1 MTETPA
7 IEVDH
12 LTKSFGSF
20 TAVEDVTFAIHPGE
34 IFGFLGPNGA
44 GKSTTIRSILDLIR
58 PTTGHCRV
66 LGLDSRRD
74 AVAIHRRIGFLPSD
88 LALYPHLTGRQTLEY
103 LGNLRGG
110 TDWKRVDA
118 LTERLGADL
127 TRKVSEYSSGN
138 RQKLG
143 IIQAFM
149 HAPEVVILDEP
160 ITGLDPL
167 VQLEFHG
174 MLREMA
180 DAGGTVFLS
189 SHTISEVERVAD
201 RVGFIRR
208 GHLIAVERMAE
219 LQDKALRRITL
230 EFASPAPASAFDGVE
245 GVHEARAEG
254 ATVTAQ
260 YEGSMAPLL
269 SVATAHDVVSV
280 SSASV
285 DLDEIF
291 LEFYRDEVAAAGDDP
306 DQPGAS
312 RDGAGPGDRPGASA
326 GAA

>member
-1 MTETPA
+1 MTTTPA
-7 IEVDH
+7 IEIDH
-12 LTKSFGSF
+12 LTKTFGQF
-20 TAVEDVTFAIHPGE
+20 TAVDDVSLEIHAGE

-44 GKSTTIRSILDLIR
+44 GKSTTIRTLLDLIR
-58 PTTGHCRV
+58 PTAGACRI

-74 AVAIHRRIGFLPSD
+74 AVEIHRRIGFLPSD
-88 LALYPHLTGRQTLEY
+88 LALYPTLTGRQTIEY
-103 LGNLRGG
+103 LANLRGG
-110 TDWKRVDA
+110 VSWERVHA
-118 LTERLGADL
+118 LTDRLGADL
-127 TRKVSEYSSGN
+127 SRKVGEYSSGN

-149 HAPEVVILDEP
+149 HEPEVVILDEP

-167 VQLEFHG
+167 VQLEFHT
-174 MLREMA
+174 LLQEMA

-208 GHLIAVERMAE
+208 GHLIAVEQMSE

-230 EFASPAPASAFDGVE
+230 EFAAPVPASAFAGVE
-245 GVHEARAEG
+245 GVHEATADG

-269 SVATAHDVVSV
+269 TVATRHEVLSVA
-280 SSASV
+280 SASV

-291 LEFYRDEVAAAGDDP
+291 LEFYRDEVVAAGDDP
-306 DQPGAS
+306 TAREGGTP
-312 RDGAGPGDRPGASA
+312 DGAPDGERA
-326 GAA
+326 